1 MPEGTEMWEGM
12 SVPLVGESEIKADT
26 TTNDIL
32 TITGSSGHSADFLV
46 LQTYAGVEKFVV
58 DISGNVTANNV
69 SGVNI
74 LASGFVGTKNNGTT
88 APTTSHVTSDG
99 GLMVATVSGTV
110 RLYFR
115 VGGTVYYCNK
125 DG

>member
-1 MPEGTEMWEGM
+1 MAEGNEMWEGM

-58 DISGNVTANNV
+58 DISGNVTAA
-69 SGVNI
+69 GNI
-74 LASGFVGTKNNGTT
+74 LPTGFVATSHNGTVE
-88 APTTSHVTSDG
+88 PTTAHITTIG
-99 GLMVATVSGTV
+99 GLMLATVSGTI
-110 RLYFR
+110 RLYAR
-115 VGGTVYYCNK
+115 VGGTCYKVALT
-125 DG
+125 